1 MMLEDISDDDD
12 YQTFKQRK
20 ETVKKNL
27 VTMAIVSY
35 DQKPEQRQ
43 QMLSNIDLALDNEEQ
58 IYKFNR
64 KSIKKINRESLKLK
78 W

>member
-43 QMLSNIDLALDNEEQ
+43 QILSNIDLALDNEEQ

-78 W
+78 